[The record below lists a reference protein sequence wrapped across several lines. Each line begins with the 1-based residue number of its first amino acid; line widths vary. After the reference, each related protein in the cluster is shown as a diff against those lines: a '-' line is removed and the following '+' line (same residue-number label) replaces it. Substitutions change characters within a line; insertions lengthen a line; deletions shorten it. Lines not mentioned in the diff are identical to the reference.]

1 MKRRG
6 LVGWF
11 RWLRRGLTPCLGTI
25 YRIRAYRPDGSGQ
38 LMHRAY
44 FGQTRQVPWTKRI
57 EGHLW
62 GTDDTRPQPWADT
75 VPGWRPNGTVEE
87 VIVAR
92 GATVVCRFQ
101 TVLAILTALEILTIR
116 YGLPVYNDQHNRG
129 NPRRIPK
136 WLRSSAAAD
145 GGRCSTSSGRRR
157 RRTDRCDPRPP
168 RTAAAA
174 VDGAP
179 KVIVPLK
186 VAILGRRGRRPLPR
200 GVGSDVQPHHALRS
214 SAAADGGRCVP
225 QPRPARPVH
234 HVAILG
240 RRGRRPLRRPRT

>member
-1 MKRRG
+1 LKRRG

-92 GATVVCRFQ
+92 GATVVCRFR

-136 WLRSSAAAD
+136 WKAVEQRRERDARRGSQPWGAP
-145 GGRCSTSSGRRR
+145 SGRWARQVVGAVLLVAGVLVLASL
-157 RRTDRCDPRPP
+157 
-168 RTAAAA
+168 AAL
-174 VDGAP
+174 V
-179 KVIVPLK
+179 
-186 VAILGRRGRRPLPR
+186 
-200 GVGSDVQPHHALRS
+200 
-214 SAAADGGRCVP
+214 
-225 QPRPARPVH
+225 
-234 HVAILG
+234 
-240 RRGRRPLRRPRT
+240 